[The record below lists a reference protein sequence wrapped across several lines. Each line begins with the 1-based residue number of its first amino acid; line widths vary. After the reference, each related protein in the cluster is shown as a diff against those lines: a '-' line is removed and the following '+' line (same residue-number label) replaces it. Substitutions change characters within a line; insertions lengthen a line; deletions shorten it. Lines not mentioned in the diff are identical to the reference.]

1 MERDFHPFLFLNIIE
16 LTLYKTRELKV
27 SLKSGESLKSFVATN
42 EKGHKINLSGDG
54 SSVGPME
61 SVLMAIAGCSTID
74 IVMILEKMRQPLE
87 HIEVEV
93 QAERRDEI
101 PKTFTKVNLHYKL
114 TGDLK
119 EKKVEQSIN
128 SSLDKY
134 CSVSKMIEKSAE
146 ITSSYEILNKE
157 D

>member
-1 MERDFHPFLFLNIIE
+1 
-16 LTLYKTRELKV
+16 LKV

-42 EKGHKINLSGDG
+42 EKGHEVKLSGDG
-54 SSVGPME
+54 TAVGPME

-93 QAERRDEI
+93 ESERRDEI

-114 TGDLK
+114 KGNLK
-119 EKKVEQSIN
+119 KNKVEQSIN
-128 SSLDKY
+128 SSLEKY

-146 ITSSYEILNKE
+146 ITSTYEILNTE
-157 D
+157 V